1 MANLERWGGGGE
13 EEKKRDEVEKKIE
26 NGAGWPGKVRLAGRK

>member
-13 EEKKRDEVEKKIE
+13 EKKRDEVEKKIK
-26 NGAGWPGKVRLAGRK
+26 NGAGWPGKARLASRK

>member
-13 EEKKRDEVEKKIE
+13 EKKRDGVEKKIE
-26 NGAGWPGKVRLAGRK
+26 NGAGWPGKARLASRK